1 MVSALKKPGSDD
13 VLKRIQMEVCAI
25 TEKNLED
32 FVTGSTMSFFE
43 TLGLNANFLT
53 EADPDNW
60 QTLADYQSVQK
71 YVNSLA
77 VVNDRA
83 ERAVK
88 LMQDFN
94 SSITTNEEQKQY
106 LLQVVSC
113 HRAKYPEAR
122 KSLLVHDDIPQLDT
136 E

>member
-1 MVSALKKPGSDD
+1 M
-13 VLKRIQMEVCAI
+13 
-25 TEKNLED
+25 T
-32 FVTGSTMSFFE
+32 VTSSTMSFFDI
-43 TLGLNANFLT
+43 LGLNADFLT
-53 EADPDNW
+53 QADSDTW
-60 QTLADYQSVQK
+60 QTIADFQLAKK

-106 LLQVVSC
+106 LLKVVSS

-122 KSLLVHDDIPQLDT
+122 KSLFVCDDIPQ
-136 E
+136 

>member
-1 MVSALKKPGSDD
+1 
-13 VLKRIQMEVCAI
+13 
-25 TEKNLED
+25 
-32 FVTGSTMSFFE
+32 MSFFH
-43 TLGLNANFLT
+43 TLGLNADFLT
-53 EADPDNW
+53 QADPDTW
-60 QTLADYQSVQK
+60 QTLEEFQLTKK

-106 LLQVVSC
+106 LLLVVSG

-122 KSLLVHDDIPQLDT
+122 KSLLVSDDIPQY
-136 E
+136 